1 MNSWISG
8 CFSQALNWETAC
20 DLGWRAKHAQKRK
33 LYFRER
39 QRKQRCRNTQG
50 GESLRSLGN
59 GSMGCIPDCLAL
71 PPEAWFWCKVYLLFL
86 SQRFMKYPSSLQI
99 TLSFIVIFLKISWVV
114 LVLVNK
120 WTPIK
125 PPGGSV
131 VTGALG
137 HAWTFSSEL
146 RWGRVA

>member
-39 QRKQRCRNTQG
+39 QRKQRCRNMQRG
-50 GESLRSLGN
+50 GSLRSLGN

-71 PPEAWFWCKVYLLFL
+71 PPGAWFWCKVYLLFL
-86 SQRFMKYPSSLQI
+86 SQRFVKYPGSLPINCYYLLFNVAYDILSDSGPCEWIDSHQTPWQI
-99 TLSFIVIFLKISWVV
+99 C
-114 LVLVNK
+114 NNRC
-120 WTPIK
+120 
-125 PPGGSV
+125 PG
-131 VTGALG
+131 
-137 HAWTFSSEL
+137 TFMNL
-146 RWGRVA
+146 LL